1 MLCCWQ
7 YTEHTDSAISHKF
20 PQRSYT
26 QFYRWTLV
34 SQTRIHTATQHRAP
48 KQCDKRAFSIPST
61 FPNAATTS
69 RTVLSVCARSSTI
82 PNMDAMGNSQSTFD
96 GGCLRWRWRLFTSGD
111 VEHQQPDDETL
122 DKHHG
127 GRHYLSHTHRT
138 STYAGA
144 HTLAIGIKIEYIIQ
158 ILCISARKTTATK
171 RPTESRHERTV
182 RTLAKFG
189 LFNTG
194 SLRLE

>member
-1 MLCCWQ
+1 M
-7 YTEHTDSAISHKF
+7 HT
-20 PQRSYT
+20 YT
-26 QFYRWTLV
+26 QFYIWPLA
-34 SQTRIHTATQHRAP
+34 SQTHIHTATQHRAP
-48 KQCDKRAFSIPST
+48 KQCHKRAFSIPST
-61 FPNAATTS
+61 FPNASTNS
-69 RTVLSVCARSSTI
+69 RTVLSVCVYVCPVLDNPKHGCQENSESTI
-82 PNMDAMGNSQSTFD
+82 D

-138 STYAGA
+138 STYARA
-144 HTLAIGIKIEYIIQ
+144 HTLAIGIKIEYIIY
-158 ILCISARKTTATK
+158 IIMYLSARKTTATK

-194 SLRLE
+194 SLQLVTKRV